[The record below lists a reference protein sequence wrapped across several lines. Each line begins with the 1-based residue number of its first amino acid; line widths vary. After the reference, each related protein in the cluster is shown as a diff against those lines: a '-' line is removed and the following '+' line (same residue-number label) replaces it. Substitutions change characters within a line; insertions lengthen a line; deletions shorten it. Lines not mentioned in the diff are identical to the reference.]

1 MKTNLLKIIS
11 ANTALLFLLMNVAA
25 FAQGSATVSVKP
37 SSLDFGSVEFESGKT
52 LPVEVTNTSNKPI
65 RIGSA
70 NANNSFAFTIP
81 QNSQPLNPGE
91 KRIVNFIATPRTT
104 NPVTATGIITAGFA
118 NESLHKVAEVTLKVT
133 GVDPFFRFNLK
144 MANVGFNDIVK
155 VQVTGDPIISQLNC
169 VVPNDHDPFFGCD
182 MRLRKNAQISL
193 QSNSPNFQ
201 GFNSGTGAA
210 SVCSGKSPCTFTLT
224 ANSTVTAPF
233 GVTTTASPGNGKK
246 KVSIQL
252 ALATPGASIQ
262 LTTPQA
268 SIRQADVAGTQ
279 SLEVSPGTKAT
290 IIVTPAAG
298 FDFRGLGVTTSDSEA
313 KACGGNKTTCTFTV
327 NADAAFNAVFL
338 PNPSQKKK

>member
-37 SSLDFGSVEFESGKT
+37 ATLDFGSVEFEAGKT

-144 MANVGFNDIVK
+144 MVKVGLSEVVK

-169 VVPNDHDPFFGCD
+169 AVPNDHDPFFGCD
-182 MRLRKNAQISL
+182 MRLRKNAKINIQSDSL
-193 QSNSPNFQ
+193 KFQ
-201 GFNSGTGAA
+201 GFTSGTGAA
-210 SVCSGKSPCTFTLT
+210 SVCSGKAPCSFTLT
-224 ANSTVTAPF
+224 ADSTVTAQF
-233 GVTTTASPGNGKK
+233 GTPPTASPGNGKK

-290 IIVTPAAG
+290 ITVTPVVG

-327 NADAAFNAVFL
+327 NADAAFNAVFI